1 MSQSQ
6 EQVRFIIGNA
16 KFLDM
21 SKNHS
26 KELMGVYKRCLSSLS
41 ATYKTHKPNSEQ
53 WSKFVAVANKEA
65 SKRTF
70 ESAGKK
76 EQWIK
81 YRVEELYSEAFVKA
95 NLDPNGQLKKQI
107 EDKIASLG

>member
-1 MSQSQ
+1 
-6 EQVRFIIGNA
+6 
-16 KFLDM
+16 M